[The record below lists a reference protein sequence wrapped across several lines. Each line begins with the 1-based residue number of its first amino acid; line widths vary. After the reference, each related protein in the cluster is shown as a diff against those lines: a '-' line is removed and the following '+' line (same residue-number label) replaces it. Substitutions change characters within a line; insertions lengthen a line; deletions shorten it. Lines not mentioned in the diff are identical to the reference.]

1 MIRQLLVLVA
11 ALAFSK
17 TMSVAHALQSNQNED
32 EGVGDVKEFKNW
44 NLSLPTLGGKQFWTD
59 YRWWQ
64 GWRIQYNSTLDH
76 WRLLDPNSVRRA
88 WGTRQAVLDELAQ
101 VASQNPTS
109 EAPTEVVL
117 LIHGLMRTASSMAP
131 IEAELLRYDRESARV
146 NPDTAKLRTAVSF
159 SYASTRDP
167 ITKHSAA
174 LRELV
179 ENLPGQP
186 KISMVGHSLGNIVF
200 RQAVGEWQR
209 NGDPKNVLPRLNRV
223 VMLGPPNQGSSF
235 AKKLSRM
242 GLFETITGNSG
253 MQLGPSWQSLSN
265 GLGTPPCPFAIVAG
279 DISKSPIQNPL
290 LSGPSDGVVTLEEA
304 ALDGMAE
311 IVAVPVVHSF
321 LMSDSSVVRATV
333 SFLSGSGLSIALDT
347 KK

>member
-17 TMSVAHALQSNQNED
+17 TMSVAHALQSNQNEG
-32 EGVGDVKEFKNW
+32 EGVSDVKEFKNW
-44 NLSLPTLGGKQFWTD
+44 NLSLLTLGGKQFWTD

-64 GWRIQYNSTLDH
+64 GWRIQYNSTLNH

-290 LSGPSDGVVTLEEA
+290 LSGPSDGVVTIEEA
-304 ALDGMAE
+304 ALEGMAE

>member
-11 ALAFSK
+11 ALAFLK

-32 EGVGDVKEFKNW
+32 EGIGHMKEPKKW

-64 GWRIQYNSTLDH
+64 GWRIQYNSTLDQ

-88 WGTRQAVLDELAQ
+88 WGTRQAVLDELDK
-101 VASQNPTS
+101 VASQNPIS

-131 IEAELLRYDRESARV
+131 IETELLRYDRDSARL
-146 NPDTAKLRTAVSF
+146 NPETAMMRTVVSF

-167 ITKHSAA
+167 ITTHSAA

-186 KISMVGHSLGNIVF
+186 QISMVGHSLGNIVF
-200 RQAVGEWQR
+200 RQALGEWQR

-223 VMLGPPNQGSSF
+223 VMLGPPNQGSLF

-253 MQLGPSWQSLSN
+253 MQLGPSWQSLSL

-304 ALDGMAE
+304 ALEGMAE
-311 IVAVPVVHSF
+311 IVTVPVVHSF

-333 SFLSGSGLSIALDT
+333 SFLSGGGLSNSLDT